1 MKVLFVTG
9 NHPPEAT
16 GGTEQVVV
24 ALERE
29 LRREGVEL
37 FVLTGS
43 DRAFDGASSVI
54 EQHDGV
60 VVERLF
66 KKPEEHDRHGYV
78 RPRLLRRIA
87 GRLDA
92 WRPDVVHVHSFA
104 ALGFG
109 IGALCEE
116 RALPMVCTFHD
127 QWITCARYFR
137 LPTGGVTCP
146 VDADHANCTTC
157 VMDALETGDRTFV
170 AEGLD
175 ERFRLARA
183 EVAAAAACLA
193 PSASSAD
200 TVRRCLPC
208 ERAIEVVPHGL
219 LRAVPMDRRAV
230 APAPGERLRVGTF
243 GGLVPEKGVAELVD
257 ACGGLDVEL
266 HLAGPFYDEAFAQAL
281 RGRAAA
287 LGLPLVVRGRYGP
300 ADRHPAR
307 DLHVAVFPSKCE
319 ETYGL
324 VVDEA
329 LAHGV
334 PVVCSDR
341 GAFAERDGQGG
352 VVVSPLARLADT
364 LRGLVTS
371 PARLEA
377 LRGAIP
383 TSLATIAD
391 SARRH
396 LAIYRR
402 LR

>member
-24 ALERE
+24 ALLRE

-43 DRAFDGASSVI
+43 DRAFDGASSEI
-54 EQHDGV
+54 EDHDGV

-66 KKPEEHDRHGYV
+66 KKPEEHDRHGFV

-87 GRLDA
+87 GRIDA

-104 ALGFG
+104 GLGFG
-109 IGALCEE
+109 IGALCRE

-146 VDADHANCTTC
+146 RDADHTNCTAC
-157 VMDALETGDRTFV
+157 VMDALETGDRVFV

-175 ERFRLARA
+175 ERFRLARG
-183 EVAAAAACLA
+183 EVAAAAACVA
-193 PSASSAD
+193 PSASAAD
-200 TVRRCLPC
+200 TVRRCLPFAG
-208 ERAIEVVPHGL
+208 AIEVVPHGL
-219 LRAVPMDRRAV
+219 LRAVPANHRAG
-230 APAPGERLRVGTF
+230 APPAGERLRIGTF

-257 ACGGLDVEL
+257 ACRGLDVEL
-266 HLAGPFYDEAFAQAL
+266 QLAGPFYDDAFARAL
-281 RGRAAA
+281 RDRAAA
-287 LGLPLVVRGRYGP
+287 AGLALVVRGRYGP

-307 DLHVAVFPSKCE
+307 DLHVAAFPSKCE

-341 GAFAERDGQGG
+341 GAFAERRGQGG
-352 VVVSPLARLADT
+352 VVVTPLARLADV
-364 LRGLVTS
+364 LRELVTC
-371 PARLEA
+371 PARLDA
-377 LRGAIP
+377 LRAAIP
-383 TSLATIAD
+383 AALPTIAD

-396 LAIYRR
+396 LELYRR